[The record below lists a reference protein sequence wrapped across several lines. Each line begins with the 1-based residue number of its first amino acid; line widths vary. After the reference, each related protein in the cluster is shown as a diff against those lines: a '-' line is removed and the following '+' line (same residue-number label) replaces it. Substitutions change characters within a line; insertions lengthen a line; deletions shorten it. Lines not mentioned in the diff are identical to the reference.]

1 MLELPAPER
10 AAPAAAGA
18 QTVAPAAP
26 AGAPRRTLV
35 VMQPTFLPWAGYF
48 NLMAQA
54 DDFVFLDDVQLEKQ
68 SWQTRNR
75 LAFGGQALWL
85 PVPVRHTHLAQTI
98 AETEV
103 LHASRWRDK
112 LARGFAQNYARHPHL
127 ADAREVLDTLLAQPA
142 EARLAALN
150 EAVIRHIADRLGLR
164 PRLHRASALGVAGLR
179 SDRLIGLCAALGAT
193 EYLSPRGSAD
203 YLAEDGFAARAPATL
218 RLQDFQPRPYR
229 QQGLREHLPFLS
241 VVDVVANLG
250 WQGARSFV
258 LTGTAP

>member
-18 QTVAPAAP
+18 QTAAPAAP

-150 EAVIRHIADRLGLR
+150 EAVIELLLFQLR
-164 PRLHRASALGVAGLR
+164 PRVGHMLLALRGEADGPLPGMLPRRECREDIRRTDQDQGFRPFRLLHFL
-179 SDRLIGLCAALGAT
+179 
-193 EYLSPRGSAD
+193 GSAGPGT
-203 YLAEDGFAARAPATL
+203 LVRDGR
-218 RLQDFQPRPYR
+218 
-229 QQGLREHLPFLS
+229 GGNE
-241 VVDVVANLG
+241 
-250 WQGARSFV
+250 
-258 LTGTAP
+258 